1 MMPWLTS
8 CCWTLPRACGSPRRL
23 PERSPSLSAPVR
35 RAENKLGLSEH
46 LADASARQG
55 GQHVRAGRSLS
66 SWPALGLSE
75 AFGNG
80 KELAA
85 AEVLLGVHR

>member
-1 MMPWLTS
+1 MGRGMIWLPTGR
-8 CCWTLPRACGSPRRL
+8 CWRR
-23 PERSPSLSAPVR
+23 PP
-35 RAENKLGLSEH
+35 
-46 LADASARQG
+46 
-55 GQHVRAGRSLS
+55 
-66 SWPALGLSE
+66 LGLSE